1 MNDYLENN
9 ADSGSDWMSS
19 GDGGYLGLDDPPMP
33 TEAPAPPSAP
43 APSANNGDDWMSGG
57 DAWSSE
63 PQAPAPASDDWM
75 SGAEAAPS
83 SGGYFGNAQTQPA
96 DAGYF
101 GGDALEAAPM
111 TPAYNGYQGAP
122 AQQMAPAQPS
132 MNELAVQAP
141 YLEEIPRSH
150 VAIGTTSAQN
160 LSELVLDV
168 EVPVEVY
175 FGDARL
181 TVEEFLEMGPGSVV
195 ELDHA
200 IDAPIELRVRGQVV
214 AQGQLVTIN
223 GNYGMRI
230 TGMSGEARR

>member
-1 MNDYLENN
+1 MNDYLAGDN
-9 ADSGSDWMSS
+9 ADSGSDWMSG
-19 GDGGYLGLDDPPMP
+19 GDGGYLGLDDP
-33 TEAPAPPSAP
+33 APPTQAP
-43 APSANNGDDWMSGG
+43 EPPTAPSHSTDNGGDWMSGG

-63 PQAPAPASDDWM
+63 PQAAPASNDWM
-75 SGAEAAPS
+75 SGADEAPADSGYFDTAAP
-83 SGGYFGNAQTQPA
+83 A
-96 DAGYF
+96 DNGYF
-101 GGDALEAAPM
+101 GGDTLEVAPAAQAPQ
-111 TPAYNGYQGAP
+111 YNNGYQGAP
-122 AQQMAPAQPS
+122 AQMAPAQPS

-150 VAIGTTSAQN
+150 VAIGGTAQN

>member
-1 MNDYLENN
+1 MNDYLDNS
-9 ADSGSDWMSS
+9 DSGAGDWMSG
-19 GDGGYLGLDDPPMP
+19 GDGGYLGLDDPAMP
-33 TEAPAPPSAP
+33 TEAPEPPAMP
-43 APSANNGDDWMSGG
+43 AHPTSGGSDWMSDTTGG

-63 PQAPAPASDDWM
+63 PAAPAASDDWM
-75 SGAEAAPS
+75 NP
-83 SGGYFGNAQTQPA
+83 
-96 DAGYF
+96 
-101 GGDALEAAPM
+101 
-111 TPAYNGYQGAP
+111 GAP
-122 AQQMAPAQPS
+122 AAAPVTESNGFFGEAPAQTDYYSEAPTPMQSQAYGGYQPAPAQMAPVQPS
-132 MNELAVQAP
+132 MNELAISAP
-141 YLEEIPRSH
+141 HLEEIPRSH
-150 VAIGTTSAQN
+150 VAIGGTAQN

-230 TGMSGEARR
+230 TGMSSEAR